1 MDEPLADDKYT
12 AESESSRHQPSETH
26 KQEQRHKKQRQNRE
40 HGHHPRKRQRKFLYN
55 SGEGLLLCS
64 FYTKVG
70 ACRHYGRCTKRHIDP
85 TVSNTIKIS
94 NLYPNP
100 LAKYDFPDDEDEN
113 SEGSEVEEADAG
125 VDVDVNGNKES
136 ASGEKTVSKP
146 SNYEPEVQLT
156 EEEIQEK
163 FDLFYKD
170 VFTHISK
177 LGEIKNLVV
186 CENVNNHLNGN
197 VYVQFVRTQEAS
209 EASKQLNSEWFN
221 ERPVYSTLS
230 PVRDFEEA
238 YCHEYSVGAC
248 EHGERCNYMH
258 LRYPTPDLEQKMYR
272 SQEKSYLIKRLA
284 RLKEELPNA
293 ASFEANG
300 STKAEKGSENHNR
313 VLKYYFSNY
322 TDSLIVNKL

>member
-1 MDEPLADDKYT
+1 M
-12 AESESSRHQPSETH
+12 
-26 KQEQRHKKQRQNRE
+26 
-40 HGHHPRKRQRKFLYN
+40 
-55 SGEGLLLCS
+55 
-64 FYTKVG
+64 
-70 ACRHYGRCTKRHIDP
+70 
-85 TVSNTIKIS
+85 
-94 NLYPNP
+94 
-100 LAKYDFPDDEDEN
+100 
-113 SEGSEVEEADAG
+113 
-125 VDVDVNGNKES
+125 NGNKES

-258 LRYPTPDLEQKMYR
+258 LRYPTPDLEQKCID
-272 SQEKSYLIKRLA
+272 LKRRA
-284 RLKEELPNA
+284 
-293 ASFEANG
+293 
-300 STKAEKGSENHNR
+300 
-313 VLKYYFSNY
+313 
-322 TDSLIVNKL
+322 I